1 MTKRRIN
8 IQLFAEE
15 PIIKTTDDL
24 EKKGQEN
31 TESGETEAE
40 KTDEKDNKINALEEK
55 IKKLEEQNKKLL
67 VANNDLYAKC
77 LSYKENKGQG
87 DEKVIDKLL
96 KNI

>member
-1 MTKRRIN
+1 MKKNKIN

-15 PIIKTTDDL
+15 QKFKTAEDL
-24 EKKGQEN
+24 EKEEQEN
-31 TESGETEAE
+31 QESGENEEE
-40 KTDEKDNKINALEEK
+40 KTDEKDNKIKALEEQL
-55 IKKLEEQNKKLL
+55 KKLEEQNKKLL

-87 DEKVIDKLL
+87 GEKAIDKLL